1 MWASLNCLA
10 DFLRPASRAA
20 ERKRA
25 ELQKVFKVSYVLED
39 DTLICAPFLEF
50 RDRDEHDE
58 TRTTLVPVADEG
70 FVFFYSDKKE
80 AALERFRTWRESVL
94 KVALKEVMQNL

>member
-1 MWASLNCLA
+1 MNWQRRAKLVFAFHGLG
-10 DFLRPASRAA
+10 RPFSG
-20 ERKRA
+20 
-25 ELQKVFKVSYVLED
+25 S
-39 DTLICAPFLEF
+39 LICAPFLEF
-50 RDRDEHDE
+50 RDRDEDDE